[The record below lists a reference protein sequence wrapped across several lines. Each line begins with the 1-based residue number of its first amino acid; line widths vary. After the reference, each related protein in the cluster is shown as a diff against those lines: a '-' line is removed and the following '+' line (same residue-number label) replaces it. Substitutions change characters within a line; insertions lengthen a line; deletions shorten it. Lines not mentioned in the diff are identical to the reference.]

1 MVIDSR
7 KKFIKDTFDTVSAS
21 YDSEP
26 LRFFVNSA
34 KHLTGL
40 LDLRGTEDIL
50 DVATGTGNV
59 ALHVAQYVPDGTV
72 TGIDFSSGMLA
83 QARKKAEEQ
92 KAHNVRFI
100 ELDMC
105 SMNRNADQIGQ
116 DGGVSNAK
124 YDVAICSFGI
134 FFADDM
140 DAQIRTIADSVKPG
154 GKIAI
159 TGFQEDYFQPLSSMM
174 FDRLAGYGVDSPP
187 LPWKTIANEHGCR
200 DFLQRAGLYDIQIE
214 LANMGYYLKDETEW
228 WNIIWNAG
236 FRRHVSSLGPD
247 KASIFKDEHLKEIAT
262 LKTDDGIWLDVG
274 VVFAIGYKS

>member
-1 MVIDSR
+1 MVLDNKR
-7 KKFIKDTFDTVSAS
+7 KFIKDTFDTVSAL

-40 LDLRGTEDIL
+40 LDLRGTENIL

-92 KAHNVRFI
+92 KVSNVRFI
-100 ELDMC
+100 EQDMC
-105 SMNRNADQIGQ
+105 LMNRDIDQGN
-116 DGGVSNAK
+116 GVSNTE

-140 DAQIRTIADSVKPG
+140 DAQIQAIANSVKPG

-174 FDRLAGYGVDSPP
+174 FERLAGYGVNNPP
-187 LPWKTIANEHGCR
+187 LPWKTIANEPGCR
-200 DFLQRAGLYDIQIE
+200 DFLRRAGLHDIQIE

-236 FRRHVSSLGPD
+236 FRRNISSLSPD
-247 KASIFKDEHLKEIAT
+247 SLSKFRNEHLEEIAT
-262 LKTDDGIWLDVG
+262 LKTNDGIWLDVG